1 MKNYISERPPVRT
14 RQSDSHNY
22 QQPQKPPSY
31 LNFQSEKPSHIMAPP
46 TRPRKQKR
54 DSSRGK
60 NNSQVSGR
68 MLHYQ
73 DYLRKR
79 HQDGLKRKRS
89 QKRIG
94 TENRQSRAE
103 REPKEGEKVYRSRVS
118 SAEVHANRGA
128 QHYSEVCG
136 YKPLWWG

>member
-1 MKNYISERPPVRT
+1 MKNYISERPPVRS
-14 RQSDSHNY
+14 RPSD
-22 QQPQKPPSY
+22 PQTPSTNHTPIS
-31 LNFQSEKPSHIMAPP
+31 NFQSEKPSHIMPP
-46 TRPRKQKR
+46 HRPRMQKR
-54 DSSRGK
+54 ESSRGK
-60 NNSQVSGR
+60 NNSQLSGR

-79 HQDGLKRKRS
+79 HQQALKKKRS
-89 QKRIG
+89 QKKIG
-94 TENRQSRAE
+94 VETRQSRAD
-103 REPKEGEKVYRSRVS
+103 REVKQGEKVYRSRVS